1 MNSSETQIP
10 ESRAAR
16 RRKNR
21 IMREQ
26 RRRRRT
32 AYITGLVCALFVI
45 VFTALS
51 TLTPDKTFSANENR
65 NLRQRPDFSMDG
77 LMRGSFFSDTAAHF
91 SDQFALRDRWISL
104 KLTYDKLIGMRESH
118 DVYLGKDHYLLQ
130 KTVEPDAKAL
140 DDIANAVNSFA
151 SLHSDLST
159 RMLVVPCAA
168 AVLPDKLPGSAPVRD
183 QAADIDAFGQRLS
196 GVTFT
201 NASEALRSSND
212 SRNLFYRTDHHWTS
226 YGARTVYEKCAPGLG
241 IDAPVTEFDEYL
253 LSETFLGTLG
263 SQSGSFRL
271 RDTIEIYVPK
281 ECPNY
286 YVYYAD
292 QGKTVSSL
300 YVRDKLNEKDQYQVF
315 LGGNHPIVE
324 IHTAAA
330 SGRSLLIF
338 KDSYAN
344 SFVQYLIPHYDTII
358 MIDPRYYFNRLDNVI
373 QANGI
378 TDVLFLYSANT
389 LLADHSLAVCLNASA

>member
-21 IMREQ
+21 ILREQ
-26 RRRRRT
+26 RRRRRL
-32 AYITGLVCALFVI
+32 AYITGLVCALFV
-45 VFTALS
+45 VVLTVLS
-51 TLTPDKTFSANENR
+51 ALTPDKTFSANENR
-65 NLRQRPDFSMDG
+65 NLKQRPSISADG
-77 LMRGSFFSDTAAHF
+77 LLSGSFFGDTATHF

-104 KLTYDKLIGMRESH
+104 KLTYDKLIGMKESH

-130 KTVEPDAKAL
+130 KTVEPDEKAL

-168 AVLPDKLPGSAPVRD
+168 AVLPDKLPGSAPVRN
-183 QAADIDAFGQRLS
+183 QAADIDAFGQKLS
-196 GVTFT
+196 GVAFT
-201 NASEALRSSND
+201 NASEALKSSND
-212 SRNLFYRTDHHWTS
+212 SRNLYYRTDHHWTS

-241 IDAPVTEFDEYL
+241 IDAPVTDFDEYL

-263 SQSGSFRL
+263 SQSGSFRR
-271 RDTIEIYVPK
+271 RDTIEI
-281 ECPNY
+281 
-286 YVYYAD
+286 AD

-324 IHTAAA
+324 IHTAA
-330 SGRSLLIF
+330 STGRSLLIF

>member
-21 IMREQ
+21 ILREQ
-26 RRRRRT
+26 RRRRRLS
-32 AYITGLVCALFVI
+32 YITGLVCVLFV
-45 VFTALS
+45 VLFTVIS

-65 NLRQRPDFSMDG
+65 NLKQRPDISVDG
-77 LMRGSFFSDTAAHF
+77 LLGGNVFKDMSAHF
-91 SDQFALRDRWISL
+91 SDQFAFRDRWISL
-104 KLTYDKLIGMRESH
+104 KLTYDRLIGMRESH
-118 DVYLGKDHYLLQ
+118 DVYLGRDHYLLQ
-130 KTVEPDAKAL
+130 KTVEPDEEAL
-140 DDIANAVNSFA
+140 DDIANAVNAFA
-151 SLHSDLST
+151 AAHSNLPT

-168 AVLPDKLPGSAPVRD
+168 AVLPKKLPASAPVRD
-183 QAADIDAFGQRLS
+183 QAADIDAFGQKLS
-196 GVTFT
+196 GVAFT
-201 NASEALRSSND
+201 NASEALKTSND
-212 SRNLFYRTDHHWTS
+212 SRNLYYRTDHHWTG

-241 IDAPVTEFDEYL
+241 IDVPVTEFDEYL

-263 SQSGSFRL
+263 SQSGSFRQ
-271 RDTIEIYVPK
+271 RDEIEIYVPK
-281 ECPNY
+281 NCPNY

-292 QGKTVSSL
+292 LGKTVSSL
-300 YVRDKLNEKDQYQVF
+300 YMKDKLNEKDQYQVF

-324 IHTAAA
+324 IHTAAGT
-330 SGRSLLIF
+330 GRSLLIF

-344 SFVQYLIPHYDTII
+344 SFVQYLVPHYDTII

-389 LLADHSLAVCLNASA
+389 ILADHSLAVCLNASA

>member
-21 IMREQ
+21 ILREQ
-26 RRRRRT
+26 RRRRRL
-32 AYITGLVCALFVI
+32 AYITGLVCALFV
-45 VFTALS
+45 VVLTVLS
-51 TLTPDKTFSANENR
+51 ALTPDKTFSANENR
-65 NLRQRPDFSMDG
+65 NLKQRPSISADG
-77 LMRGSFFSDTAAHF
+77 LLSGSFFGDTAAHF

-104 KLTYDKLIGMRESH
+104 KLTYDKLIGMKESH

-130 KTVEPDAKAL
+130 KTVEPDEKAL

-168 AVLPDKLPGSAPVRD
+168 AVLPDKLPGSAPVRN
-183 QAADIDAFGQRLS
+183 QTADI
-196 GVTFT
+196 
-201 NASEALRSSND
+201 EALKSSND
-212 SRNLFYRTDHHWTS
+212 SRNLYYRTDHHWTS

-263 SQSGSFRL
+263 SQSGSFRR

-281 ECPNY
+281 NCPNY

-324 IHTAAA
+324 IHTAA
-330 SGRSLLIF
+330 STGKSLLIF

-378 TDVLFLYSANT
+378 TDILFLYSANT

>member
-21 IMREQ
+21 ILREQ
-26 RRRRRT
+26 RRRRRL
-32 AYITGLVCALFVI
+32 AYITGLVCALFLV
-45 VFTALS
+45 VFTVISA
-51 TLTPDKTFSANENR
+51 LTPDKTFSANENR
-65 NLRQRPDFSMDG
+65 NLRQRPEISVDG
-77 LMRGSFFSDTAAHF
+77 IMRGSFFGDTAAHF

-104 KLTYDKLIGMRESH
+104 KLAYDKLIGMKESH

-130 KTVEPDAKAL
+130 KTVEPDEKAL
-140 DDIANAVNSFA
+140 DDIANAVNAFA
-151 SLHSDLST
+151 AAHSDLST

-168 AVLPDKLPGSAPVRD
+168 AVLPDKLPGSAPVRN
-183 QAADIDAFGQRLS
+183 QAADIDAFGQKLS
-196 GVTFT
+196 GVAFT
-201 NASEALRSSND
+201 NAQEALKSSND
-212 SRNLFYRTDHHWTS
+212 SRPLFYRTDHHWTG
-226 YGARTVYEKCAPGLG
+226 YGARTVYEKCAPGIG
-241 IDAPVTEFDEYL
+241 VDAPVTEFDEYL
-253 LSETFLGTLG
+253 LSESFLGTLG
-263 SQSGSFRL
+263 SQSGSFGR

-281 ECPNY
+281 NCPNY

-292 QGKTVSSL
+292 LGKTVSSL
-300 YVRDKLNEKDQYQVF
+300 YMRDKLNEKDQYQVF

-324 IHTAAA
+324 IHTAAGT
-330 SGRSLLIF
+330 GRSLLIF